1 MLYLVCCIGLTG
13 NLGLNY
19 PEFPDSCHRRTTP
32 FVNLL
37 RQPLL
42 FALER
47 FFDMAHIVE
56 QGFADAGFGIDDVAA
71 ADNGERYLPC
81 VP

>member
-1 MLYLVCCIGLTG
+1 MLYLVCYIGLTE
-13 NLGLNY
+13 NPGLNY
-19 PEFPDSCHRRTTP
+19 SGISNSSNRRTTP
-32 FVNLL
+32 FVILL

-47 FFDMAHIVE
+47 FLDMAHIAE
-56 QGFADAGFGIDDVAA
+56 KCFADAGFGIDDVSS
-71 ADNGERYLPC
+71 ADNGERYLLC

>member
-1 MLYLVCCIGLTG
+1 MFDLMAAFY
-13 NLGLNY
+13 LNY
-19 PEFPDSCHRRTTP
+19 PEIPDSSNRRTTP

-37 RQPLL
+37 RQPHL

-47 FFDMAHIVE
+47 FFNMPHIIE
-56 QGFADAGFGIDDVAA
+56 EGFADAGFGIDDVAS

>member
-1 MLYLVCCIGLTG
+1 MLYLLCCIGLTG

-19 PEFPDSCHRRTTP
+19 PEFPDSSNRRTTP

-37 RQPLL
+37 HQPLL

-47 FFDMAHIVE
+47 LFRVPHIVE
-56 QGFADAGFGIDDVAA
+56 EGFADAGFGIDDVAF
-71 ADNGERYLPC
+71 ADNGERDLPC

>member
-56 QGFADAGFGIDDVAA
+56 KCFADAGFGIDNVSS
-71 ADNGERYLPC
+71 ADNGERDLPT
-81 VP
+81 VS

>member
-1 MLYLVCCIGLTG
+1 MFDLMVAF
-13 NLGLNY
+13 GLNY

-56 QGFADAGFGIDDVAA
+56 QGLADAGVGIDDVSA
-71 ADNGERYLPC
+71 ADDSKGYLPT
-81 VP
+81 VA